1 MKRFLNSDLFI
12 FIWGAALL
20 IYWPVGVALS
30 VLGLVGSWYEG
41 KKVCFHKIAEQH

>member
-30 VLGLVGSWYEG
+30 VLGLVGSCYEG
-41 KKVCFHKIAEQH
+41 KKACFHKIAEQH

>member
-41 KKVCFHKIAEQH
+41 KKASIK

>member
-30 VLGLVGSWYEG
+30 VLDWLGAGMKERKPVSI
-41 KKVCFHKIAEQH
+41 K